1 MNNAVGI
8 WLTMPRTINKV
19 KKIKF
24 IINEL
29 GCSERADGRK
39 WIMLQEKFKKFG
51 HPDFFIR
58 QKTGSA
64 LLSRGVNCK

>member
-1 MNNAVGI
+1 M
-8 WLTMPRTINKV
+8 LRTINKV

-39 WIMLQEKFKKFG
+39 WIMLQEKFEKFG
-51 HPDFFIR
+51 HPGL
-58 QKTGSA
+58 KTGSV

>member
-39 WIMLQEKFKKFG
+39 WIMLQEKFEKFG
-51 HPDFFIR
+51 HPGFFIR
-58 QKTGSA
+58 LKTGSV